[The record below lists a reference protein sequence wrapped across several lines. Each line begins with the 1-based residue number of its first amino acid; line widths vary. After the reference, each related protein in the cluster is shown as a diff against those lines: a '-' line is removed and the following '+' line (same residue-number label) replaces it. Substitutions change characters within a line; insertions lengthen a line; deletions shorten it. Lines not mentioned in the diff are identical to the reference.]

1 MDGVKSYPGSF
12 QEGLFAECDDL
23 RWFLLP
29 SDVVTEVNHSQP
41 PITSSPFQPGS
52 LTTCPLVVAK
62 RQEDLATILRF
73 CRQPPK
79 SQVSTDV
86 AHSGGAIST
95 DITSGG
101 AAGVFSLVRYIVKL
115 LSASWSWW
123 VGDFGKPPA
132 ITSYTT
138 DHIRAEKEGAKKNND
153 VERGATAVEENKE
166 EAKVCKIRKPPK
178 VAPGEGL
185 RMTYCIIQK
194 FQKLH

>member
-1 MDGVKSYPGSF
+1 LEGVKSYPGSS

-41 PITSSPFQPGS
+41 PVTSSPFQPGT
-52 LTTCPLVVAK
+52 LTTCSLVVAK

-73 CRQPPK
+73 CRQPPPK
-79 SQVSTDV
+79 SQIT
-86 AHSGGAIST
+86 T
-95 DITSGG
+95 DITHSGG

-138 DHIRAEKEGAKKNND
+138 DHIRAKEGVKKNND
-153 VERGATAVEENKE
+153 IIEKGVTAVKEKKE
-166 EAKVCKIRKPPK
+166 EAKVCKIRKSPK

-185 RMTYCIIQK
+185 GMKNCIMYSYLE
-194 FQKLH
+194 FQKIH